1 MKEHGIIFM
10 LGFHHEQATSLCSL
24 LQEMR
29 RRSRLTISNEL
40 LHRKFPVTHTQTTH
54 LPIILCKF
62 STFLHKDN
70 IPLTRHDLAWLV
82 ESAHGNDRTIGI
94 LILLHTA
101 HETHTLRRVEHLL
114 SRLNRRCSTRRKV
127 CS

>member
-10 LGFHHEQATSLCSL
+10 LSFHHKQAASLCSL

-29 RRSRLTISNEL
+29 RWSRVAISNEL
-40 LHRKFPVTHTQTTH
+40 LYRKVTVTDTQNRH

-62 STFLHKDN
+62 STFLHKDD

-82 ESAHGNDRTIGI
+82 ESTHGNDRAIGV
-94 LILLHTA
+94 LILLHTT
-101 HETHTLRRVEHLL
+101 HEAHTLSRVEYLL
-114 SRLNRRCSTRRKV
+114 FKCDHARFGQ
-127 CS
+127 

>member
-1 MKEHGIIFM
+1 MKEYGIIFM
-10 LGFHHEQATSLCSL
+10 LGFHHEQSTRLCSL

-29 RRSRLTISNEL
+29 RWSRVTISNEL
-40 LHRKFPVTHTQTTH
+40 LHREFAITYTQTAH

-62 STFLHKDN
+62 STFLYKDD

-82 ESAHGNDRTIGI
+82 ESSHSNDAAIWV

-101 HETHTLRRVEHLL
+101 H
-114 SRLNRRCSTRRKV
+114 
-127 CS
+127 